1 MSIESRVA
9 VCLVSL
15 VLAPVA
21 LGQAGST
28 ATESTA
34 VSRQVKSGVVESV
47 AGNKVVLREADG
59 LHEYNLP
66 DGFKFQLDGREVGV
80 ADIKPGMNVNAL
92 VTDKVTTRQVTLTR
106 IASGTV
112 AQVAPGG
119 IVVKDQS
126 GDLKSYNFKDAAGN
140 DIYFVRDGKEVPL
153 RNVKQGERLSGT
165 FVSTLPE
172 QQVSQRSVVAKATEP
187 APAPPPAPE
196 PVAVAAAAP
205 RTLPKTAS
213 PLPLLGLLALV
224 AGGIALSLRA
234 ARTLR

>member
-1 MSIESRVA
+1 MSIESRIA

-21 LGQAGST
+21 LAQQTGST

-34 VSRQVKSGVVESV
+34 VRTQIKSGVVETV

-66 DGFKFQLDGREVGV
+66 DGFKFQLNGKDVGV
-80 ADIKPGMNVNAL
+80 ADIQPGMTVNAA
-92 VTDKVTTRQVTLTR
+92 VSDKVTTRQVTTTR
-106 IASGTV
+106 IESGTV

-119 IVVKDQS
+119 IVIQEKG

-140 DIYFVRDGKEVPL
+140 DIYYVKDGKEVPL
-153 RNVKQGERLSGT
+153 RNVKKGERLSGT

-172 QQVSQRSVVAKATEP
+172 QQVSQRTVVAKATE
-187 APAPPPAPE
+187 PAPPPAPE
-196 PVAVAAAAP
+196 PVAVAAATP
-205 RTLPKTAS
+205 RRLPKTAS

-224 AGGIALSLRA
+224 AGGVALSLRA
-234 ARTLR
+234 VRTIH